1 MSTKSSPHGRSIR
14 GTGRPG
20 GPSFDELRLA
30 VDPGRALPVADP
42 AHAPGKRR
50 LGRSADDTA
59 PPRVRVERRRHQP
72 WIPTSGLIGRKR
84 RSARRG

>member
-1 MSTKSSPHGRSIR
+1 MQIDVPQARD
-14 GTGRPG
+14 

-30 VDPGRALPVADP
+30 VDHGRGLLGHDP

-50 LGRSADDTA
+50 LGPTADAAT
-59 PPRVRVERRRHQP
+59 PQQVRIERRRHQP
-72 WIPTSGLIGRKR
+72 WVPTSGLVGRTR

>member
-1 MSTKSSPHGRSIR
+1 MQTDTPRARK
-14 GTGRPG
+14 

-30 VDPGRALPVADP
+30 VDHGRGLPDLDP

-50 LGRSADDTA
+50 LGRTADVAT
-59 PPRVRVERRRHQP
+59 PRQVRVERARHQP
-72 WIPTSGLIGRKR
+72 WVPTSGLVGRTR

>member
-1 MSTKSSPHGRSIR
+1 MRTDGHQTRD
-14 GTGRPG
+14 

-30 VDPGRALPVADP
+30 VDHGRGLPDHDP

-50 LGRSADDTA
+50 IGRVADAAT
-59 PPRVRVERRRHQP
+59 PPQVRLERRRHQP
-72 WIPTSGLIGRKR
+72 WVPTSGLVGRTR

>member
-1 MSTKSSPHGRSIR
+1 MQTEVPQPRA
-14 GTGRPG
+14 

-30 VDPGRALPVADP
+30 VDHGRGLPSADP

-50 LGRSADDTA
+50 LGRTADVTT
-59 PPRVRVERRRHQP
+59 PQQVRIERRRHQP
-72 WIPTSGLIGRKR
+72 WVPTSGLVGRKR

>member
-1 MSTKSSPHGRSIR
+1 MRTDVHQARE
-14 GTGRPG
+14 

-30 VDPGRALPVADP
+30 VERGHGLPEHDP

-50 LGRSADDTA
+50 IGRVADEAA
-59 PPRVRVERRRHQP
+59 PPKVRLERPRHQP
-72 WIPTSGLIGRKR
+72 WVPTSGLVGRQR

>member
-1 MSTKSSPHGRSIR
+1 MMRTDGHHPRD
-14 GTGRPG
+14 

-30 VDPGRALPVADP
+30 ADYGRGLPDHDP

-50 LGRSADDTA
+50 TGPVAGSVA
-59 PPRVRVERRRHQP
+59 PPQVRLERRRHQP
-72 WIPTSGLIGRKR
+72 WIPTSGLVGRKR